1 MSTLFRMVRG
11 VVAGAVAGV
20 VLKKVDEFIRGKQS
34 TRSPSRE
41 GEPEKILRPELRAV
55 ERLSETF
62 SVEMDDEQKE
72 AAANIMKFAMMAIVS
87 TVSRSI
93 RSHTSSKR
101 GPILGG
107 ALFGVLSYIVVDQVI
122 HPLLGFSRSPFNVP
136 TKDHL
141 REAAAHAVSGI
152 ADNATRQ
159 ILLA

>member
-1 MSTLFRMVRG
+1 MGTLFRFIRG

-20 VLKKVDEFIRGKQS
+20 VLKKVDEFIREKQT
-34 TRSPSRE
+34 TRSPTPE

-55 ERLSETF
+55 EQLSKTF
-62 SVEMDDEQKE
+62 SIEMDDEQKE
-72 AAANIMKFAMMAIVS
+72 AAANIMKFAMMAIVTS
-87 TVSRSI
+87 VSRSI
-93 RSHTSSKR
+93 RAHTASRR

-107 ALFGVLSYIVVDQVI
+107 ALFGVVSYIVVDQII
-122 HPLLGFSRSPFNVP
+122 HPLLGFSRSPFDVP

-141 REAAAHAVSGI
+141 REAAAHAVSVI

>member
-1 MSTLFRMVRG
+1 MSMLFKVIRG
-11 VVAGAVAGV
+11 VVAGAVAGA
-20 VLKKVDEFIRGKQS
+20 VLKKVDEFIRDKQD
-34 TRSPSRE
+34 TRTTTPE
-41 GEPEKILRPELRAV
+41 DEPEKILRPELRAV
-55 ERLSETF
+55 EHLSKTF
-62 SVEMDDEQKE
+62 AVEMDEDQKE
-72 AAANIMKFAMMAIVS
+72 AAANIMKFATMALVS

-107 ALFGVLSYIVVDQVI
+107 ALFGVLSYIVVDQII

-136 TKDHL
+136 TQDHL

-159 ILLA
+159 ILFA